1 MLTKGRS
8 RAPRCKLESPVTFDR
23 NICNSSGNRWQLFTR
38 TQCTTGVHHPPCSQE
53 CTEWFVHS
61 LKIGV
66 HKVPMFTKCR
76 CSQTQT
82 KELSYL
88 VRSDSDPA
96 TCVFSHLGFASWFCA
111 LGWQPAMDRGRDE
124 ARGGEARQPTRH
136 YQERGGDE
144 RRGDDADDRY
154 CYPRR
159 REDHREEEERAHR
172 DKRRRRSP
180 SRSCSPVRRRRPSRS
195 PSPDARRG
203 ERIRWGGDGR
213 RNEDDLEV

>member
-1 MLTKGRS
+1 M
-8 RAPRCKLESPVTFDR
+8 
-23 NICNSSGNRWQLFTR
+23 
-38 TQCTTGVHHPPCSQE
+38 
-53 CTEWFVHS
+53 
-61 LKIGV
+61 
-66 HKVPMFTKCR
+66 PMFTKCR

-159 REDHREEEERAHR
+159 REDHREEEERAI
-172 DKRRRRSP
+172 
-180 SRSCSPVRRRRPSRS
+180 SRSLATLATLDQTQQASNGWLCLVCVTRAETRTSHLICL
-195 PSPDARRG
+195 AHG
-203 ERIRWGGDGR
+203 WT
-213 RNEDDLEV
+213 